1 MKLATFNIFWLGG
14 DKIERTAEDKS
25 LIARVI
31 AKLDADVVVFQ
42 EIVDPKVLQ
51 EIIDSASG
59 TTSRSYRLYD
69 HDNQLLGVGK
79 GKDQPASQKVVA
91 TYDERGYE
99 LVAASPIFGGVGRLP
114 FGLRVRSVADEGGV
128 LVVGVHFQSGYP
140 SFTDKADAE
149 KRKNQCQ
156 HLADWI
162 AGQKVA
168 PNPKLPMPLPDEHVV
183 ILGDFNALYDSNE
196 PTYAGVVASLHP
208 LREGQM
214 AEWWW
219 KEPLA
224 DPAGGDRSTS
234 YLEHLLI
241 DFVMLSPSL
250 KGRMIRPPTIYAFDR
265 DPDIGVADERVSDH
279 RPVFVE
285 VDISPS

>member
-14 DKIERTAEDKS
+14 DKIERTEEDKS

-31 AKLDADVVVFQ
+31 ARLDADVVVFQ
-42 EIVDPKVLQ
+42 EIVDPKALQ
-51 EIIDSASG
+51 EIIDFASG
-59 TTSRSYRLYD
+59 ATSRSYRLYD
-69 HDNQLLGVGK
+69 NDNQLLGVGK
-79 GKDQPASQKVVA
+79 GKDQKVVV
-91 TYDERGYE
+91 TYDDQRYE

-114 FGLRVRSVADEGGV
+114 FGLRVRSVADGGGV

-140 SFTDKADAE
+140 NFTDKDDAE
-149 KRKNQCQ
+149 KRKKQCQ

-162 AGQKVA
+162 AGKKVA
-168 PNPKLPMPLPDEHVV
+168 LNPKLPMPLPDEHVV

-196 PTYAGVVASLHP
+196 PTYAGVVASLNP

-214 AEWWW
+214 TEWWW
-219 KEPLA
+219 QKPLA

-234 YLEHLLI
+234 YLERLLI

-250 KGRMIRPPTIYAFDR
+250 KGRIIKRPTIYAFDH
-265 DPDIGVADERVSDH
+265 DPDIGVADEHVSDH

>member
-1 MKLATFNIFWLGG
+1 MKLATFNIAWLGG
-14 DKIERTAEDKS
+14 DKIDRTEDDNK

-42 EIVDPKVLQ
+42 EIVSPKVLQ
-51 EIIDSASG
+51 EITDLASG
-59 TTSRSYRLYD
+59 MTSRSYKL
-69 HDNQLLGVGK
+69 HDKANQLLGVGK
-79 GKDQPASQKVVA
+79 EKDQKVVIAYDDRICELIAA
-91 TYDERGYE
+91 TTI
-99 LVAASPIFGGVGRLP
+99 LGGIGRLP
-114 FGLRVRSVADEGGV
+114 FGVRIQNVASEGGV

-140 SFTDKADAE
+140 NFTDQDDAE
-149 KRKNQCQ
+149 KRKKQCQ

-168 PNPKLPMPLPDEHVV
+168 LNPVFPMPLPEEQVV
-183 ILGDFNALYDSNE
+183 IMGDFNALYDSNE
-196 PTYAGVVASLHP
+196 PAYAGVVASLNP
-208 LREGQM
+208 LREGHM

-219 KEPLA
+219 EKPLA
-224 DPAGGDRSTS
+224 DPSGGDRSTS
-234 YLEHLLI
+234 YLERLLI

-250 KGRMIRPPTIYAFDR
+250 KERIIRPPTIYAFDH

-285 VDISPS
+285 VDIDKP